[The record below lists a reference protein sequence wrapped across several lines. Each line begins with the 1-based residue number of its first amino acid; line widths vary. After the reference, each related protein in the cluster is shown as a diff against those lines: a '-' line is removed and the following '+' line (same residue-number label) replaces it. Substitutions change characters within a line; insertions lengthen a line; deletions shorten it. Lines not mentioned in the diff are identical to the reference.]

1 MPAART
7 TSPSSTAGRYESS
20 SRIQIRFVG
29 STESIRTRARAWP
42 SASSPRSSSCHCRQS
57 SVTSPSGRAA
67 SRIRRLAVM
76 PQSLTFRRV
85 RTMNELTGKVAVVTG
100 GASGIGFGMAQA
112 FAAEGMKVVLA
123 DIEPDAL
130 ADAAG
135 KLRAE
140 GADVLDVVTDVS
152 DEDQV
157 IDLATSTYSH
167 FGTAHVVCNNA
178 GVGGG
183 AGTLWEIPQ
192 SGWDWTFGV
201 NLWGVLH
208 GVRAFVPRLVEQGE
222 GHVVNTAS
230 VAGLKALPFMGP
242 YTATKH
248 AVVGVSE
255 DLALELM
262 RLGAP
267 VKVSVLCPGFIKTRL
282 VESERNWPAEL
293 GERPK
298 IEESI
303 VGEAL
308 KGLVEGGTEPADLA
322 QRVVAAVR
330 E

>member
-1 MPAART
+1 
-7 TSPSSTAGRYESS
+7 
-20 SRIQIRFVG
+20 
-29 STESIRTRARAWP
+29 
-42 SASSPRSSSCHCRQS
+42 
-57 SVTSPSGRAA
+57 
-67 SRIRRLAVM
+67 
-76 PQSLTFRRV
+76 
-85 RTMNELTGKVAVVTG
+85 MNELTGKVAVITG

-112 FAAEGMKVVLA
+112 FAAEGMKLVLA
-123 DIEPDAL
+123 DIEGDAL

-152 DEDQV
+152 DEGQV
-157 IDLATSTYSH
+157 LDLATTTFSH
-167 FGTAHVVCNNA
+167 FGTAHLICNNA
-178 GVGGG
+178 GVTG
-183 AGTLWEIPQ
+183 AAGAIWEIGQ
-192 SGWDWTFGV
+192 AGWDWTFGV
-201 NLWGVLH
+201 NFWGVIH
-208 GVRAFVPRLVEQGE
+208 GIRAFVPRLIEQGE
-222 GHVVNTAS
+222 GHIVNTAS
-230 VAGLKALPFMGP
+230 VAGLKALPFAGP

-262 RLGAP
+262 MLGAP
-267 VKVSVLCPGFIKTRL
+267 VRVSVLCPGFIKTRL

-308 KGLVEGGTEPADLA
+308 KGLVDGGTSADDLA

-330 E
+330 EDHFFILSDPEHAWVPDPRGPEARTGAQPDLPDTGRL